1 VDPLVCS
8 NGDDRPK
15 LEQGVRRSL
24 VNPCPQLRRYK
35 IQSMSRSCFVYSI
48 IFILTWLHR
57 SPHTSHDTRT
67 VTDAMS
73 TSILNTLNQLRVSA
87 GKALEILTD
96 QSDATFQDRAK
107 RWTDIDR
114 KTPAAIILPTNEE
127 DIRKTVCLM
136 HRILHH
142 C

>member
-1 VDPLVCS
+1 
-8 NGDDRPK
+8 
-15 LEQGVRRSL
+15 
-24 VNPCPQLRRYK
+24 
-35 IQSMSRSCFVYSI
+35 MSRSCLAVPVTFV
-48 IFILTWLHR
+48 LTWLHR

-67 VTDAMS
+67 ATDAMS
-73 TSILNTLNQLRVSA
+73 ISILNTIDQLQVSA

-127 DIRKTVCLM
+127 EIRKTVCLIQ
-136 HRILHH
+136 RIPFNAGTYGFV
-142 C
+142 